1 MNILNNFPL
10 GLTIFS
16 VIVIIGLGIYLYL
29 TYEKPKIKKILILGS
44 KGKIG
49 SFLVKRL
56 TNYEIIEVDIDDNL
70 VEAINQNPDLII
82 DFSTVSSSIQMFKLA
97 IPLHIPLISGVTGFT
112 DDDLKEIYELAKR
125 YQTSVIIKPN
135 FSEGIKYII
144 DNIKLTDSSRFTIS
158 IDEYHHIS
166 KKDSPS
172 GTSKMLSRIYNIPI
186 DHINSYRTEEYLA
199 SHEIVIK
206 NDNEE
211 IRITHKVF
219 NKEAYIKEIESM
231 IEKIEK
237 GFVIEINY

>member
-16 VIVIIGLGIYLYL
+16 VIVIIGLGVYIYLL
-29 TYEKPKIKKILILGS
+29 KDRPKIKKILILGS

-82 DFSTVSSSIQMFKLA
+82 DFSTVSSSMQMFKLA

-112 DDDLKEIYELAKR
+112 EDDLKEIYELAKR

-166 KKDSPS
+166 KIFFCSV
-172 GTSKMLSRIYNIPI
+172 TINMINRYIIY
-186 DHINSYRTEEYLA
+186 S
-199 SHEIVIK
+199 
-206 NDNEE
+206 
-211 IRITHKVF
+211 
-219 NKEAYIKEIESM
+219 
-231 IEKIEK
+231 
-237 GFVIEINY
+237 